1 MYHLFKIEIKYNSY
15 SKILNNLTYM
25 YAMNMILHSFWK
37 RRKKPIQWLKIALV
51 ESLVKE

>member
-25 YAMNMILHSFWK
+25 YAMNMILHSFEEENETYPVIK
-37 RRKKPIQWLKIALV
+37 NCI
-51 ESLVKE
+51 S

>member
-25 YAMNMILHSFWK
+25 YAMNMILHSFEREEWN
-37 RRKKPIQWLKIALV
+37 L
-51 ESLVKE
+51 SSD